1 MSPHCVGSIDR
12 YGRIQSSVA
21 NTSLLCLPPV
31 LSSGLR
37 YFRESDGASS
47 NRAGRNKGT
56 ALVLTLS
63 VPVPVVMDR
72 VFLYLTAAFN
82 MTCE

>member
-12 YGRIQSSVA
+12 CCRIQSSVA
-21 NTSLLCLPPV
+21 DTSLLCLPPV
-31 LSSGLR
+31 LSLGLR
-37 YFRESDGASS
+37 NFRESDGASS

-56 ALVLTLS
+56 ALVSTLS
-63 VPVPVVMDR
+63 VPVPTVMDR
-72 VFLYLTAAFN
+72 VFLYMTAASN